1 MDLRQLQTFVEVVDR
16 GSFSA
21 AADALGV
28 TQPAVSQQVASLE
41 KSAGT
46 ALIDRS
52 GRRAEPTAAG
62 ELVHR
67 YALRMLGLRHDLER
81 ELAEG
86 EQELTGHLLVG
97 HRPAPAST
105 CCPG

>member
-1 MDLRQLQTFVEVVDR
+1 MDLRQLQTFVEVVER
-16 GSFSA
+16 GSFSG

-52 GRRAEPTAAG
+52 GRRAEPTAGRGAG
-62 ELVHR
+62 SP
-67 YALRMLGLRHDLER
+67 LRVAACWDC
-81 ELAEG
+81 A
-86 EQELTGHLLVG
+86 TISS
-97 HRPAPAST
+97 ASW
-105 CCPG
+105 PRASRS